1 MASNDTS
8 DFLTAF
14 AIGTALGAG
23 AILLLRP
30 ARPNPRKRLA
40 KRLKPRSGRKLARRS
55 RIRSVRLEG
64 GDVAAAGLGA
74 AAGMGA
80 DATQEMTREV
90 IATGR
95 ELLAEFRAEVQRI
108 LDEAREELRSMGLD
122 AGQPPAPA
130 AGVDT

>member
-30 ARPNPRKRLA
+30 ARPNPRRRLA
-40 KRLKPRSGRKLARRS
+40 KRLKPRRGRKLARRS

-64 GDVAAAGLGA
+64 GDATLGA
-74 AAGMGA
+74 EASQAM
-80 DATQEMTREV
+80 TQEV

-108 LDEAREELRSMGLD
+108 LDDAREELRVLRGEP
-122 AGQPPAPA
+122 GPPAT
-130 AGVDT
+130 GGEVDA

>member
-40 KRLKPRSGRKLARRS
+40 KRLKPRKGRKLARRS

-64 GDVAAAGLGA
+64 GDVASAGLGA
-74 AAGMGA
+74 
-80 DATQEMTREV
+80 DASQELTREV

-108 LDEAREELRSMGLD
+108 LDEAREELREAGEPRPRRPRD
-122 AGQPPAPA
+122 AGPDGEA
-130 AGVDT
+130 

>member
-74 AAGMGA
+74 

-108 LDEAREELRSMGLD
+108 LDDAREELRAMGAD

-130 AGVDT
+130 AGVDA

>member
-30 ARPNPRKRLA
+30 AGPNPRKRLA

-64 GDVAAAGLGA
+64 GDMAAAGL
-74 AAGMGA
+74 GA

-122 AGQPPAPA
+122 AGPPPAPA
-130 AGVDT
+130 AGVDA

>member
-40 KRLKPRSGRKLARRS
+40 KRLKPRKGRKLARRS

-64 GDVAAAGLGA
+64 GDVAAAGL
-74 AAGMGA
+74 GA

-130 AGVDT
+130 AGVDA